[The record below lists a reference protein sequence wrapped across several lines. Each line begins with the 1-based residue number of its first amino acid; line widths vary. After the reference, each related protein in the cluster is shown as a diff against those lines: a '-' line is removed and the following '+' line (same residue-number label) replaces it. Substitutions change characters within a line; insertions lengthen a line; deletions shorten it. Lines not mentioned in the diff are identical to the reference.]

1 MNPKENKLLKIVRL
15 NKSYPG
21 VHALKDL
28 DFDLEPSE
36 IHCLVGENGAGK
48 STFIE
53 LLSGSIKPDSGSMII
68 LGKDYSSLF
77 PKQSMD
83 IGIQT
88 VHQESYLSEELTG
101 AENIFVSDLK
111 TNRLGF
117 FDLKKCFT
125 EAKKLLSSLNFDL
138 DPTMKVVDM
147 SPVEKKVLSIAKA
160 MWQDVRI
167 LILDE
172 PTASLGQK
180 ETDTL
185 LELVKKIASRKIGLI
200 YISHYIDEVFKIADR
215 ITVLKDG
222 EKVGTFRAD
231 EIDKEGLIKKMV
243 GKASSSFYRKREHQ
257 YGRPVLE
264 AEKYTKKGVVEDCT
278 FSVGQG
284 EILGFGGMVGAG
296 RTELMRLIFG
306 LDKKDSGRLTYMGK
320 EITPTTPSQAIKRSI
335 GFLTEDKKETGLV
348 PIRPLRENATIVKL
362 NNNRVIFLNLP
373 QEKKD
378 AEDMVEQ
385 LRIDTP
391 GINQL
396 VGNLSGGNQQKVVL
410 AKWLLAHFD
419 IIILD
424 EPTKGIDVGAK
435 EEIYDLVFN
444 MAEKGKIIILI
455 SSDLEEL
462 VSLSDTI
469 CVMKDGRINKILRG
483 KDITREAVLSYAI

>member
-1 MNPKENKLLKIVRL
+1 MNSKEEKLLNIIKL

-28 DFDLEPSE
+28 DFDLNPSE

-53 LLSGSIKPDSGSMII
+53 LLSGSIKPDSGSMYI
-68 LGKDYSSLF
+68 LGKEYFSLS

-88 VHQESYLSEELTG
+88 VHQESFLAEELTG
-101 AENIFVSDLK
+101 AENIFVSELK
-111 TNRLGF
+111 TNRLGL
-117 FDLKKCFT
+117 FDMKKCFT
-125 EAKKLLSSLNFDL
+125 EAEKLLESLNFDL
-138 DPTMKVVDM
+138 DPTLKVMDM
-147 SPVEKKVLSIAKA
+147 SPVEKKVLSITKA
-160 MWQDVRI
+160 MWQDVGI

-185 LELVKKIASRKIGLI
+185 LKLVRKIANRKIGLI

-222 EKVGTFRAD
+222 EKVGTFNR
-231 EIDKEGLIKKMV
+231 KELNKEELIKKMV
-243 GKASSSFYRKREHQ
+243 GKASSSFYRKRKHK
-257 YGRPVLE
+257 YSKPVFE
-264 AEKYTKKGVVEDCT
+264 VKNYSKKGVVEDCS
-278 FSVGQG
+278 FSIGEG

-296 RTELMRLIFG
+296 RTELMRLVFG
-306 LDKKDSGRLTYMGK
+306 LDKKDSGILTYMGK
-320 EITPTTPSQAIKRSI
+320 EITPDSPNQAIRRSI

-348 PIRPLRENATIVKL
+348 LERPLRENATIVKL
-362 NNNRVIFLNLP
+362 NNNRVFFLNLP
-373 QEKKD
+373 QERKD
-378 AEDMVEQ
+378 SEKMVDQ

-410 AKWLLAHFD
+410 AKWLLTSFD

-435 EEIYDLVFN
+435 EEIYDLIFN
-444 MAEKGKIIILI
+444 MAKEGKIIILI

-469 CVMKDGRINKILRG
+469 CVMKDGKISKTLKG
-483 KDITREAVLSYAI
+483 DEITREAVLSHAI